1 MGNGRGVLG
10 LLPRGQQ
17 ALSARPRLEA
27 GLALRVAEC
36 TRVSMRLY
44 GHSIFV
50 VIFLSTAA
58 SLVFNTPSNIYSP
71 LLIEDRFLSTP

>member
-1 MGNGRGVLG
+1 MAAGYWAYC
-10 LLPRGQQ
+10 PRGQQ

-50 VIFLSTAA
+50 VIFWGGVFELS
-58 SLVFNTPSNIYSP
+58 S
-71 LLIEDRFLSTP
+71 